1 MPSMRNDRLLD
12 ALSINRFRP
21 GNACLT
27 ASVGMEGISV
37 MQTAQRDFEQTVRF
51 AAASDRRAEG
61 ADRPRLRLALAVA
74 GLAAL
79 VGWGVLDYARSAPS
93 GDPGSITAAE
103 HAPLDGRGKWT
114 GYTSP

>member
-1 MPSMRNDRLLD
+1 MR
-12 ALSINRFRP
+12 
-21 GNACLT
+21 
-27 ASVGMEGISV
+27 
-37 MQTAQRDFEQTVRF
+37 TAQHDFEQTARF
-51 AAASDRRAEG
+51 AAALDRRVD

-93 GDPGSITAAE
+93 ADAGGITAAE
-103 HAPLDGRGKWT
+103 QARLDGRGKWT